1 MQAQESGKGY
11 VFPEA
16 PVVERRRDLD
26 LSGRVAIITGAS
38 QGIGEEIAKTFH
50 AHGASVVLNARTKVT
65 LEELAQRIAPDGERV
80 LVHAGDMSQSQTS
93 KDMVAAAV
101 SKFKGV
107 DILVNNAGITG
118 NDTFLMAMR
127 NDDDI
132 RAILDTNL
140 LGATFAT
147 REVIRPMTRIGRG
160 RIINISS
167 VVPAIGAPTQP
178 AYAMAKAGLE
188 GLTRQTAKDYAGKNV
203 TANAIAPGA
212 IWTEML
218 LDSERKYEKRGGVI
232 ATFIAHTP
240 MGRVGLVDEV
250 ADVALFIAS
259 DMSSYMTG
267 HIVDLNGG
275 MYFRT

>member
-1 MQAQESGKGY
+1 MAEERASSGY

-38 QGIGEEIAKTFH
+38 QGIGEGIARAFYE
-50 AHGASVVLNARTKVT
+50 HGAFLVLNSRTEKT
-65 LEELAQRIAPDGERV
+65 LEDLAQSIDPDGTRV
-80 LVHAGDMSQSQTS
+80 LIHAGDISLSQTA
-93 KDMVAAAV
+93 KDMVNAAV
-101 SKFKGV
+101 NKFERV

-118 NDTFLMAMR
+118 KDNVLMAMR

-132 RAILDTNL
+132 AEILNTNL
-140 LGATFAT
+140 VGAIFAT
-147 REVIRPMTRIGRG
+147 REVIRPMIKTERG
-160 RIINISS
+160 RIINMSS

-178 AYAMAKAGLE
+178 AYAVAKAGLE
-188 GLTRQTAKDYAGKNV
+188 GLTRQTAKEYASRNI

-218 LDSERKYEKRGGVI
+218 LASERKYERRGGVI
-232 ATFIAHTP
+232 ATFVEHTP
-240 MGRVGLVDEV
+240 MNRVGLVNEV

-267 HIVDLNGG
+267 NIIDVNGG